1 MDHNIFTAGPVSPV
15 SAVFPL
21 LLVLMIWGLPGSAS
35 AADHTTDSLDTVKQK
50 VKDQQALLV
59 DVRETKEWDEGH
71 LAEARLSPLSLLQN
85 EAELTKQLK
94 NLPKDKIIYC
104 HCRSGRRCLTA
115 ADILK
120 KQGYD
125 VRPLKAG
132 YEDLL
137 KAGFPQAK
145 GK

>member
-1 MDHNIFTAGPVSPV
+1 MDQNGLS
-15 SAVFPL
+15 FPSLLSVL
-21 LLVLMIWGLPGSAS
+21 LLVMVWGLPGSAN
-35 AADHTTDSLDTVKQK
+35 AAEHTTDTLDTVKQK
-50 VKDQQALLV
+50 VKEQQALLV
-59 DVRETKEWDEGH
+59 DVREVKEWDEGH
-71 LAEARLSPLSLLQN
+71 LADARLSPLSQLQN
-85 EAELTKQLK
+85 EAELAKQLK

>member
-1 MDHNIFTAGPVSPV
+1 MHIDQTPF
-15 SAVFPL
+15 SASMVLSL
-21 LLVLMIWGLPGSAS
+21 LLPLMVWGLPRSAV
-35 AADHTTDSLDTVKQK
+35 AAEHTADSLDTVKQK
-50 VKDQQALLV
+50 VKEQQAILV
-59 DVRETKEWDEGH
+59 DVRELSEWDEGH
-71 LAEARLSPLSLLQN
+71 LADARLSPLSLLQN
-85 EAELTKQLK
+85 ESERTKQLK

-145 GK
+145 AK

>member
-1 MDHNIFTAGPVSPV
+1 LR
-15 SAVFPL
+15 FPFHF
-21 LLVLMIWGLPGSAS
+21 A
-35 AADHTTDSLDTVKQK
+35 
-50 VKDQQALLV
+50 
-59 DVRETKEWDEGH
+59 
-71 LAEARLSPLSLLQN
+71 SPLDSHGPQHFHC
-85 EAELTKQLK
+85 
-94 NLPKDKIIYC
+94 PKDKIIYC